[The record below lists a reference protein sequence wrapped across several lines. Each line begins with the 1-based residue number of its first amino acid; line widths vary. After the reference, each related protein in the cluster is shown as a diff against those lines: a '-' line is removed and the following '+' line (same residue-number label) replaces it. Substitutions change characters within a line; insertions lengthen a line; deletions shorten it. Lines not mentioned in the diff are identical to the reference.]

1 MADSLT
7 LDVAPRS
14 ATGKANKALRRSGSI
29 PVHLFG
35 PGIEPHA
42 LQAEEKTLRHMVH
55 QAGTTGLIKLVV
67 DGKSENVMIRKVQRH
82 PVSGKLI
89 HVDFLR
95 VRMDV
100 KTRVR
105 LPILFVGEAP
115 GVKVHD

>member
-7 LDVAPRS
+7 LEVAPRS
-14 ATGKANKALRRSGSI
+14 ATGKANKALRRSGSVPI
-29 PVHLFG
+29 HLYG

-42 LQAEEKTLRHMVH
+42 LQVEEKVLRHIVH
-55 QAGTTGLIKLVV
+55 EAGATGLIKLAV

-82 PVSGKLI
+82 PVSGKVL

-100 KTRVR
+100 K
-105 LPILFVGEAP
+105 
-115 GVKVHD
+115 